1 MPNVRFCR
9 SRSPMAALE
18 QGRPTIVLGHREGR
32 SDTALA
38 GEFGLRKKFSPE
50 TRRSADNPLISPDPP
65 PRMEG
70 IGSDFRRFGSSW
82 TRPGGAPDASLKS
95 LGARLEAYAGFRR
108 GVLRQCPREWSVGL
122 EMAPQRLE
130 EIDSAPG
137 NGMAS
142 GASKPQ
148 DLAQWRV
155 AAAVPAVSRL
165 RQRGTEIAP
174 KPLQSLAR
182 GQNCAAAQNS
192 GAGLPLNPVASR

>member
-32 SDTALA
+32 SDA
-38 GEFGLRKKFSPE
+38 GAG
-50 TRRSADNPLISPDPP
+50 RRISKSADNPLISPDSPP
-65 PRMEG
+65 KMEG